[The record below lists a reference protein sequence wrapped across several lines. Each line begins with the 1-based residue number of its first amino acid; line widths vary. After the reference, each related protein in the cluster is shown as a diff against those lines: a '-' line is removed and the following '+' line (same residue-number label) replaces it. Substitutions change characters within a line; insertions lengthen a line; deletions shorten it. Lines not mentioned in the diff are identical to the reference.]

1 MITSFEQ
8 VTFYLVSD
16 HDPHDHLISYILYI
30 SIYYSNYQTYLL
42 ILIEDVV
49 PTFNTEL
56 DGIFW
61 KLCFSN
67 LKDWV
72 CYQQEV
78 LKIFPGPPPVSCNAF
93 DVDYHFK
100 DFVLTDVL
108 KLSFNMPS

>member
-16 HDPHDHLISYILYI
+16 HDPHDHLI
-30 SIYYSNYQTYLL
+30 
-42 ILIEDVV
+42 LIEDVV
-49 PTFNTEL
+49 PTFNTAL

-72 CYQQEV
+72 CYPQEV

-100 DFVLTDVL
+100 DFVLTDV
-108 KLSFNMPS
+108 